1 MVKRVLGIDENGLG
15 PLMGPLVVTGTLLK
29 YKKNSTV
36 WFDDI
41 SDSKSFFA
49 TRTAN
54 NFFRVEQTTISVFY
68 LTHKRLPCSP
78 TEILDAYYGG
88 LHCLSGENICTNNI
102 PKKFIWSEPE
112 AVKKRCDSF
121 AEWTVKNNM
130 EVEGVHSAYICPN
143 RFNGFIKTGAT
154 KLLVDFLTFCTIV
167 KKVSQK
173 KNLEVQAGKI
183 GGVKFYR
190 TYLRYG
196 LPDYTAAILEE
207 KENISSY
214 LLQDGQT
221 DFRMDFIMDVEKRSF
236 PAALSSIIGK
246 YVRELFMESIRRTL
260 GIKEDISGY
269 YDRKTTKL
277 LDSLN
282 TDRFPST
289 CLFRLK

>member
-1 MVKRVLGIDENGLG
+1 
-15 PLMGPLVVTGTLLK
+15 
-29 YKKNSTV
+29 
-36 WFDDI
+36 
-41 SDSKSFFA
+41 
-49 TRTAN
+49 
-54 NFFRVEQTTISVFY
+54 
-68 LTHKRLPCSP
+68 
-78 TEILDAYYGG
+78 
-88 LHCLSGENICTNNI
+88 
-102 PKKFIWSEPE
+102 
-112 AVKKRCDSF
+112 
-121 AEWTVKNNM
+121 M